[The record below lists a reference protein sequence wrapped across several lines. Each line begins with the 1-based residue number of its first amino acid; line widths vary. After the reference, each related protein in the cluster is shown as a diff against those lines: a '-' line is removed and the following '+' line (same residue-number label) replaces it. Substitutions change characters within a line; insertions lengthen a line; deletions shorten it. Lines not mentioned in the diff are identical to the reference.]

1 MGTSSGVRIWATYQT
16 MLDKV
21 PDVPEGW
28 LMFVAEREELY
39 VRVRN
44 GFRKVL
50 LEARVPLPRGTD
62 NEVAA
67 LQPPVVQLHEGNPY
81 PRREPTHATARPWRA
96 DDILASPPR
105 LLDPQ
110 PYPGAPHH
118 GSYVHFQPARPT
130 GGPVHTHTHTHQDFQ
145 LVLHLVALNSPQPGG
160 MRGIRGADFQCFQQA
175 RAAGLAGT
183 FRAFLSSRLQDLY
196 SIVRRADRTGVPVV
210 NLRDEVLFPSWEA
223 LFSGSEGQ
231 LKPGARIFSFD
242 GRDVL
247 QHPAWPR
254 KSVWHGSDPSGR
266 RLTDSYCETWRT
278 EAPAATGQASSLLAG
293 RLLEQEAAS
302 CRHAFVVLCIENS
315 VMTSFSK

>member
-21 PDVPEGW
+21 PEVPEGW
-28 LMFVAEREELY
+28 LIFVAEREELY

-44 GFRKVL
+44 GLRKVL
-50 LEARVPLPRGTD
+50 LEARTPLPRGTD

-67 LQPPVVQLHEGNPY
+67 LQPPVGNPY
-81 PRREPTHATARPWRA
+81 SRRELTHSTARPWRA
-96 DDILASPPR
+96 DDILANPPR

-110 PYPGAPHH
+110 PYPGAPQH
-118 GSYVHFQPARPT
+118 GSYLHFQPARPT
-130 GGPVHTHTHTHQDFQ
+130 GRPTHTHTHQDYHP
-145 LVLHLVALNSPQPGG
+145 VLHLVALNSPQPGG

-175 RAAGLAGT
+175 RAVGLAGT

-196 SIVRRADRTGVPVV
+196 SVVRRADRTSVPIV

-247 QHPAWPR
+247 QHPAWPQ

-278 EAPAATGQASSLLAG
+278 EAAAATGQASSLLAG
-293 RLLEQEAAS
+293 RLLAQKAAS
-302 CRHAFVVLCIENS
+302 CHNAFIVLCIENS
-315 VMTSFSK
+315 FMTSFSK

>member
-21 PDVPEGW
+21 PEVPEGW
-28 LMFVAEREELY
+28 LIFVAETEELY

-50 LEARVPLPRGTD
+50 LEARTPLPRGTD

-67 LQPPVVQLHEGNPY
+67 LQPRLVQLHEGNPH
-81 PRREPTHATARPWRA
+81 PRRDPAHSTAKPWRA

-105 LLDPQ
+105 LPDPR

-118 GSYVHFQPARPT
+118 SPYLHFQPARPT
-130 GGPVHTHTHTHQDFQ
+130 GGPTHTHTHQDFQ
-145 LVLHLVALNSPQPGG
+145 PMLHLVALNSPQPGG

-175 RAAGLAGT
+175 RAAGLPGT

-196 SIVRRADRTGVPVV
+196 TIVRRADRTGVPIV

-223 LFSGSEGQ
+223 LFLGSEGR
-231 LKPGARIFSFD
+231 LEPGAHIFSFD

-247 QHPAWPR
+247 QHPAWPQ

-278 EAPAATGQASSLLAG
+278 EDSAAAGQASSLLEG
-293 RLLEQEAAS
+293 RLLAQQVAS
-302 CRHAFVVLCIENS
+302 CRNAFVVLCIENS
-315 VMTSFSK
+315 FMTSSSK

>member
-1 MGTSSGVRIWATYQT
+1 MGGSSGVRVWATYQT

-21 PDVPEGW
+21 PEVLEGW

-50 LEARVPLPRGTD
+50 LEARTPLPRGTGTD

-81 PRREPTHATARPWRA
+81 PRREPPQPTARAWRG
-96 DDILASPPR
+96 DDIRASPPR
-105 LLDPQ
+105 LPVAQ

-118 GSYVHFQPARPT
+118 GAYVHPRPVHPTGSPAHTHHDFQP
-130 GGPVHTHTHTHQDFQ
+130 
-145 LVLHLVALNSPQPGG
+145 VLHLVALNSPQSGG
-160 MRGIRGADFQCFQQA
+160 LRGIRGADFQCFQQA
-175 RAAGLAGT
+175 RAVGLAGT

-196 SIVRRADRTGVPVV
+196 SIVRRADRAAVPIV

-247 QHPAWPR
+247 QHPAWPQ

-266 RLTDSYCETWRT
+266 RLTESYCETWRT
-278 EAPAATGQASSLLAG
+278 EARTATGQASSLLAG
-293 RLLEQEAAS
+293 RLLEQKAAG
-302 CRHAFVVLCIENS
+302 CHHAFIVLCIENS
-315 VMTSFSK
+315 FMTSASK

>member
-1 MGTSSGVRIWATYQT
+1 MGTSSGVRMWPTYQA

-21 PDVPEGW
+21 PEVPEGW

-50 LEARVPLPRGTD
+50 LEARTPLPRRTD

-67 LQPPVVQLHEGNPY
+67 LQPPLVQLHEGNPH
-81 PRREPTHATARPWRA
+81 PRWEPPPSTVRSWRA

-105 LLDPQ
+105 LLRPQ
-110 PYPGAPHH
+110 PYPGVPHH
-118 GSYVHFQPARPT
+118 GSYVHPRPAHPT
-130 GGPVHTHTHTHQDFQ
+130 GAPAHTHQDFQ
-145 LVLHLVALNSPQPGG
+145 PVLHLAALNGPQPGG
-160 MRGIRGADFQCFQQA
+160 LRGIRGADLQCFQQA

-183 FRAFLSSRLQDLY
+183 FRAFLSSRLQDLH
-196 SIVRRADRTGVPVV
+196 SIVRRADRASVPIV
-210 NLRDEVLFPSWEA
+210 NLRDEELFPSWGA
-223 LFSGSEGQ
+223 LFSGSQGQ

-247 QHPAWPR
+247 QHPTWPQ

-278 EAPAATGQASSLLAG
+278 EAGTATGQASSLLEG
-293 RLLEQEAAS
+293 KLLGQKAVS
-302 CRHAFVVLCIENS
+302 CHNAFIVLCVENS
-315 VMTSFSK
+315 FTTSSSK

>member
-16 MLDKV
+16 MLDRAREL
-21 PDVPEGW
+21 PEGW
-28 LMFVAEREELY
+28 LVFLAEREELY

-50 LEARVPLPRGTD
+50 LEDRIPLPSGTD
-62 NEVAA
+62 NEVAVR
-67 LQPPVVQLHEGNPY
+67 QPPVVQLHEGNPY
-81 PRREPTHATARPWRA
+81 PRREHPHSTVRPWRA

-105 LLDPQ
+105 LPSPQ
-110 PYPGAPHH
+110 PYPGVPHHH
-118 GSYVHFQPARPT
+118 GSYVHLRPARPT
-130 GGPVHTHTHTHQDFQ
+130 ASPAHTHQDFQ
-145 LVLHLVALNSPQPGG
+145 PVLHLVALNSPLSGG

-175 RAAGLAGT
+175 RAVGLAGT

-196 SIVRRADRTGVPVV
+196 SIVRRADRGTMPIV
-210 NLRDEVLFPSWEA
+210 NLKDEVLAPSWEA
-223 LFSGSEGQ
+223 LFSGSQGQ

-247 QHPAWPR
+247 RHPAWPQ

-266 RLTDSYCETWRT
+266 RLTENYCETWRT
-278 EAPAATGQASSLLAG
+278 EAAGATGQASPLLAG

-302 CRHAFVVLCIENS
+302 CRNAYVVLCIENS
-315 VMTSFSK
+315 FMTSSSK

>member
-1 MGTSSGVRIWATYQT
+1 VSDGEAAGGSGTAVLSRAAGGRSGHQAGR
-16 MLDKV
+16 
-21 PDVPEGW
+21 PEHGDVPRGRW
-28 LMFVAEREELY
+28 GGRW
-39 VRVRN
+39 RPP
-44 GFRKVL
+44 
-50 LEARVPLPRGTD
+50 ARGPLP
-62 NEVAA
+62 
-67 LQPPVVQLHEGNPY
+67 
-81 PRREPTHATARPWRA
+81 
-96 DDILASPPR
+96 
-105 LLDPQ
+105 
-110 PYPGAPHH
+110 PGAW
-118 GSYVHFQPARPT
+118 
-130 GGPVHTHTHTHQDFQ
+130 
-145 LVLHLVALNSPQPGG
+145 LVLRAGTRLDRVWSPQLHLVALNSPQPGG

>member
-145 LVLHLVALNSPQPGG
+145 PVLHLVALNSPQPGG